1 MKRRAA
7 DVRRKRLEK
16 VAVAERS
23 AMKRVLNDVH
33 RQQWEKQRSADP
45 VHHLR
50 RGVRRN
56 GRGVK
61 SLDTLF
67 FGRPVRV
74 FRTPE
79 RTNIDGVFA
88 AVCRI
93 LAIFAKICRSA
104 IGTIPGER

>member
-1 MKRRAA
+1 M
-7 DVRRKRLEK
+7 EK

-56 GRGVK
+56 GRGA
-61 SLDTLF
+61 S
-67 FGRPVRV
+67 
-74 FRTPE
+74 
-79 RTNIDGVFA
+79 GVLPSFDKPLH
-88 AVCRI
+88 I
-93 LAIFAKICRSA
+93 L
-104 IGTIPGER
+104 IGLQN